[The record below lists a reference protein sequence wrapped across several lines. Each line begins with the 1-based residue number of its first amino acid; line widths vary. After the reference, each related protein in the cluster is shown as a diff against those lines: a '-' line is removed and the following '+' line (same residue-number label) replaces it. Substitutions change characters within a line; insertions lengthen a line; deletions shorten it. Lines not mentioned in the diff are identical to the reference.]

1 MRLYRKKAALLQ
13 YLNEKKT
20 SLGFVP
26 TMGALHQGH
35 LSLIEK
41 AVVENNLV
49 VVSIFVNP
57 AQFKNQT
64 DLENYPHSL
73 TEDIEKLVPF
83 EESLILFAPT
93 KEELYGIS
101 VNANTYDFGSLAL
114 HMEGASRANHFL
126 GVATVVEKLFKL
138 INPQKAYFGEKDF
151 QQLQIIKDLVKQK
164 KWDIE
169 IIGCSVIRETNGLAF
184 SSRNQLL
191 TPALRDKAGIIHNTL
206 LWVTKQGYKTKIA
219 ALKKEVERQFEKQ
232 QDFQL
237 DYFCIAEEET
247 LVPAT
252 EFSRNKS
259 YRAFIAVNVAQIRLI
274 DNMLLTLSLIH
285 I

>member
-35 LSLIEK
+35 LSLVEK
-41 AVVENNLV
+41 AIVENKLV

-64 DLENYPHSL
+64 ALENYPHSL

-93 KEELYGIS
+93 KEELYGMS
-101 VNANTYDFGSLAL
+101 VNTNTYDFGSLAL
-114 HMEGASRANHFL
+114 HMEGASRVNHFL

-252 EFSRNKS
+252 EFSSNKS
-259 YRAFIAVNVAQIRLI
+259 YRAFIAVNVVQIRLI
-274 DNMLLTLSLIH
+274 DNMLLTKI
-285 I
+285 

>member
-35 LSLIEK
+35 LSLVEK

-101 VNANTYDFGSLAL
+101 VNANTYDFGSLAV
-114 HMEGASRANHFL
+114 HMEGSSRVNHFL

-164 KWDIE
+164 RWDIE

-206 LWVTKQGYKTKIA
+206 LWVTKQCFKTKIA
-219 ALKKEVERQFEKQ
+219 ELKKEVEMQFEKQ

-237 DYFCIAEEET
+237 DYFCIAEVET

-274 DNMLLTLSLIH
+274 DNMLLTKI
-285 I
+285 

>member
-35 LSLIEK
+35 LSLVEK
-41 AVVENNLV
+41 AVVENKLV

-57 AQFKNQT
+57 TQFNNPT

-83 EESLILFAPT
+83 EESLILFVPT
-93 KEELYGIS
+93 KEELYGRTVS
-101 VNANTYDFGSLAL
+101 ADTYDFGSLAV
-114 HMEGASRANHFL
+114 HMEGASRAKHFL

-151 QQLQIIKDLVKQK
+151 QQLQIIKNLAKQK

-169 IIGCSVIRETNGLAF
+169 IIGCPIIRETNGLAI

-191 TPALRDKAGIIHNTL
+191 TPALKDKAAILHNTL
-206 LWVTKQGYKTKIA
+206 LWVTKQSSKTKIS
-219 ALKKEVERQFEKQ
+219 ALEKEVKRQFEKQ

-259 YRAFIAVNVAQIRLI
+259 CRAFIAVNVCPIRLI
-274 DNMLLTLSLIH
+274 DNMLLTKI
-285 I
+285 

>member
-35 LSLIEK
+35 LSLVEK

-101 VNANTYDFGSLAL
+101 VNANTYDFGSLAV
-114 HMEGASRANHFL
+114 HMEGSSRVNHFL

-169 IIGCSVIRETNGLAF
+169 IIGCSVIRETNGLAL
-184 SSRNQLL
+184 SSRNRLL
-191 TPALRDKAGIIHNTL
+191 AAGLKDKAAIIYNTL

-219 ALKKEVERQFEKQ
+219 ALEKEVERQFEKH
-232 QDFQL
+232 QDFHL

-252 EFSRNKS
+252 EFSSNKS

-274 DNMLLTLSLIH
+274 DNMLLTKI
-285 I
+285 

>member
-35 LSLIEK
+35 LSLVEK
-41 AVVENNLV
+41 AIVENKLV

-64 DLENYPHSL
+64 ALENYPHSL

-83 EESLILFAPT
+83 EGSLILFAPT
-93 KEELYGIS
+93 KEELYGMS
-101 VNANTYDFGSLAL
+101 VNTNTYDFGSLAL
-114 HMEGASRANHFL
+114 HMEGASRVNHFL

-252 EFSRNKS
+252 EFSSNKS
-259 YRAFIAVNVAQIRLI
+259 YRAFIAVNVVQIRLI
-274 DNMLLTLSLIH
+274 DNMLLTKI
-285 I
+285 

>member
-93 KEELYGIS
+93 KEELYGMS
-101 VNANTYDFGSLAL
+101 VNTNTYDFGSLAL

-274 DNMLLTLSLIH
+274 DNMLLTKI
-285 I
+285 